1 MSAAPIPSSR
11 NYSTSP
17 AIGRKRF
24 RRRQKLNGGAS
35 MNDKHHEFEK
45 FDFFRS
51 DRFVNDPYAY
61 FDYLREQSPVLREPH
76 QGIVMV
82 TGYDEA
88 LEVYN
93 SSDRFSSCMSTSGPF
108 AGCPIPLEGHENED
122 ISELIEA
129 YRDKTPFSDQLP
141 TMDPPKHTD
150 HRALLM
156 ALITPK
162 RLKEN
167 EDFMWKLA
175 AQQIDSFISRG
186 ECEFMGDYAQ
196 PFAVL
201 VISDLLGV
209 PPEDRV
215 QFRKKLVRE
224 EQERGGAGVGGVNE
238 RKVEH
243 SPLAWL
249 YDTFSA
255 YIEDRRRN
263 PKGDILSGLA
273 SATFPDRLLPEPLD
287 VARVASNLF
296 AAGQETTVRLL
307 SYAFQV
313 IGERPDLQQRL
324 RKDRSLI
331 SNFVEECLR
340 IEGPVKGDFRLAKR
354 PTKLGGVDIPA
365 GTFLYVAN
373 SAANRDSRKF
383 ENPGEL
389 QIDRANSRLHVAFG
403 RGRHACPGAP
413 LARAETVVSLN
424 SMFDRTS
431 DIRISEKVHGS
442 PGARRYSY
450 LPTFIL
456 RGLTHINLE
465 FDPVSGGSQ

>member
-1 MSAAPIPSSR
+1 
-11 NYSTSP
+11 
-17 AIGRKRF
+17 
-24 RRRQKLNGGAS
+24 
-35 MNDKHHEFEK
+35 MNDKHHEFAK
-45 FDFFRS
+45 HDFFRS

-82 TGYDEA
+82 TGYAEA
-88 LEVYN
+88 IEVYN
-93 SSDRFSSCMSTSGPF
+93 DPDRFSNCMSTTGPF
-108 AGCPIPLEGHENED
+108 AGCPIPLEGHEKED
-122 ISELIEA
+122 ISELIET
-129 YRDKTPFSDQLP
+129 YRDKTVFSDQIT
-141 TMDPPKHTD
+141 TMDPPKHTA
-150 HRALLM
+150 HRSLLM
-156 ALITPK
+156 SLITPK

-167 EDFMWKLA
+167 EDFMWRLA
-175 AQQIDSFISRG
+175 DQQIDSFIARG
-186 ECEFMGDYAQ
+186 ECEFMDDYAQ

-201 VISDLLGV
+201 VVADLLGV

-215 QFRKKLVRE
+215 KFRQKLVHNQ
-224 EQERGGAGVGGVNE
+224 QERGGAGIGDVSEG
-238 RKVEH
+238 KVEH

-249 YDTFSA
+249 YDTFSR
-255 YIEDRRRN
+255 YVEDRRRN
-263 PKGDILSGLA
+263 PKGDVLTGLA
-273 SATFPDRLLPEPLD
+273 AATFPDHSVPEPLD
-287 VARVASNLF
+287 VARIAANVF

-307 SYAFQV
+307 SYAFQTV
-313 IGERPDLQQRL
+313 GERPDLQQRL

-331 SNFVEECLR
+331 PKFAEECLR
-340 IEGPVKGDFRLAKR
+340 IEGPVKGDFRLAKK

-365 GTFLYVAN
+365 GSFLYIAN

-383 ENPGEL
+383 ENPGEF
-389 QIDRANSRLHVAFG
+389 QIDRANARLHVAFG
-403 RGRHACPGAP
+403 AGRHACPGAP

-424 SMFDRTS
+424 RMFDRTT

-465 FDPVSGGSQ
+465 FDPVPAVPQ

>member
-1 MSAAPIPSSR
+1 
-11 NYSTSP
+11 
-17 AIGRKRF
+17 
-24 RRRQKLNGGAS
+24 

-45 FDFFRS
+45 YDFFRS
-51 DRFVNDPYAY
+51 DRFVNDPYSY
-61 FDYLREQSPVLREPH
+61 FDYLRQQSPVLREPH
-76 QGIVMV
+76 QGIFMV

-88 LEVYN
+88 LEIYN
-93 SSDRFSSCMSTSGPF
+93 DSDRFSSCMSTTGPF
-108 AGCPIPLEGHENED
+108 AGCPIPLAGHENED
-122 ISELIEA
+122 VSELIEA
-129 YRDKTPFSDQLP
+129 YRDKTAFSDQLP
-141 TMDPPKHTD
+141 TLDPPKHTQ

-156 ALITPK
+156 AVITPK

-175 AQQIDSFISRG
+175 DQQIDSFISRG
-186 ECEFMGDYAQ
+186 ECEFMAAFAQ

-201 VISDLLGV
+201 VVSDLLGV
-209 PPEDRV
+209 PSEDRIK
-215 QFRKKLVRE
+215 FRKKLIRQ
-224 EQERGGAGVGGVNE
+224 EQEGGGAGAGVGGVSE
-238 RKVEH
+238 GQVDH

-249 YDTFSA
+249 YDTFST

-263 PKGDILSGLA
+263 PKGDILTRLA
-273 SATFPDRLLPEPLD
+273 AATFPDRSVPEPLD

-313 IGERPDLQQRL
+313 VGERPDLQQRL

-331 SNFVEECLR
+331 PNFVEECLR

-354 PTKLGGVDIPA
+354 PTKVGGVDIPA
-365 GTFLYVAN
+365 GTFLYIAN

-389 QIDRANSRLHVAFG
+389 QIERGNARIHVAFG

-413 LARAETVVSLN
+413 LARAEAVVSLN
-424 SMFDRTS
+424 RMFDRTS
-431 DIRISEKVHGS
+431 DIRISEKVHGP

-456 RGLTHINLE
+456 RGLTHLNLE
-465 FDPVSGGSQ
+465 FDPVSGGTQ

>member
-1 MSAAPIPSSR
+1 M
-11 NYSTSP
+11 
-17 AIGRKRF
+17 K
-24 RRRQKLNGGAS
+24 
-35 MNDKHHEFEK
+35 DKQQEFEK
-45 FDFFRS
+45 YDFFRS
-51 DRFVNDPYAY
+51 DRFVNDPYSY

-88 LEVYN
+88 LEIYN
-93 SSDRFSSCMSTSGPF
+93 DADRFSSCMSTTGPF
-108 AGCPIPLEGHENED
+108 AGNPIPLEGRGNED
-122 ISELIEA
+122 ISALIAA

-141 TMDPPKHTD
+141 TLDPPNHTA

-175 AQQIDSFISRG
+175 EQQMDTFMSRG
-186 ECEFMGDYAQ
+186 ECEFMADYAQ

-201 VISDLLGV
+201 VVSDLLGV
-209 PPEDRV
+209 PPEDRI
-215 QFRKKLVRE
+215 QFRKKLIHQ
-224 EQERGGAGVGGVNE
+224 EQERGSTGVGDVSEGE
-238 RKVEH
+238 VEH
-243 SPLAWL
+243 YPLRWL
-249 YDTFSA
+249 YETFSK

-263 PKGDILSGLA
+263 PKGDILTGLA
-273 SATFPDRLLPEPLD
+273 AATFPDRSVPEPLD
-287 VARVASNLF
+287 VARIAANLF

-313 IGERPDLQQRL
+313 VGDRPDLQQRL
-324 RKDRSLI
+324 RQDRSLI
-331 SNFVEECLR
+331 PNFVEECLR
-340 IEGPVKGDFRLAKR
+340 IEGPVKGDFRLAKK
-354 PTKLGGVDIPA
+354 PTKVGGVDIPA
-365 GTFLYVAN
+365 GTFLYISN
-373 SAANRDSRKF
+373 SAANRDARKF
-383 ENPGEL
+383 PNPGEFQL
-389 QIDRANSRLHVAFG
+389 DRANARLNVAFG

-424 SMFDRTS
+424 RWFDRTR
-431 DIRISEKVHGS
+431 DIRISEKVHG
-442 PGARRYSY
+442 PTGARRYSY

>member
-1 MSAAPIPSSR
+1 
-11 NYSTSP
+11 
-17 AIGRKRF
+17 
-24 RRRQKLNGGAS
+24 
-35 MNDKHHEFEK
+35 MNDNTHEFEEH
-45 FDFFRS
+45 DFFLS
-51 DRFVNDPYAY
+51 DRFVNDPYSY
-61 FDYLREQSPVLREPH
+61 FDYLREQSPVFREPH
-76 QGIVMV
+76 HGIVMV

-93 SSDRFSSCMSTSGPF
+93 DPDRFSSCMSTTGPF

-129 YRDKTPFSDQLP
+129 YRDKTPFFDQLP
-141 TMDPPKHTD
+141 TMDPPVHTS

-167 EDFMWKLA
+167 EDFMWELA
-175 AQQIDSFISRG
+175 DQQIDSFIADG
-186 ECEFMGDYAQ
+186 ECELMGAYAQ

-201 VISDLLGV
+201 VVSDLLGV

-215 QFRKKLVRE
+215 QFRKQLIRQ
-224 EQERGGAGVGGVNE
+224 EQERGGATVGSVDGGEVG
-238 RKVEH
+238 H

-249 YDTFSA
+249 YETFSA

-263 PKGDILSGLA
+263 PQGDVLTGLA
-273 SATFPDRLLPEPLD
+273 AATFPDGSVPEPLD
-287 VARVASNLF
+287 VAKIAANLF

-313 IGERPDLQQRL
+313 VGERPDLQQRL

-331 SNFVEECLR
+331 PNFVEECLR
-340 IEGPVKGDFRLAKR
+340 LEGPVKGDFRLAKQ
-354 PTKLGGVDIPA
+354 PTKVGGVDIPA
-365 GTFLYVAN
+365 GTFLFIAN
-373 SAANRDSRKF
+373 SAANRDPRMF
-383 ENPGEL
+383 ENPGEF
-389 QIDRANSRLHVAFG
+389 QVDRDNARLHVAFS

-413 LARAETVVSLN
+413 LARAEAVISLN
-424 SMFDRTS
+424 RMFDRTS
-431 DIRISEKVHGS
+431 DIRISEKVHG
-442 PGARRYSY
+442 PAGARRYGY

-456 RGLTHINLE
+456 RGLTHLNLE
-465 FDPVSGGSQ
+465 FDPMPGGSQ